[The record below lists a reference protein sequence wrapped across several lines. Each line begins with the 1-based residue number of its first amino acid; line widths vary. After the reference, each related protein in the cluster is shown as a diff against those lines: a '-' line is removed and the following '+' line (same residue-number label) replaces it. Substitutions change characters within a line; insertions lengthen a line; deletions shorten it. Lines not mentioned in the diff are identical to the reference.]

1 MHRLFVTNRC
11 PGRTFECYLSVASR
25 YRAEQTLHISP
36 VLISEGL
43 TSVCEAVRAG
53 LGVAVLPDW
62 MIQVDLL
69 PGRLE
74 RVLPQ
79 WNPKDVPVHVVY
91 AGARSIADARARFRR
106 LRRQLHEER
115 IRIQGGALYIKRRKM
130 D

>member
-1 MHRLFVTNRC
+1 
-11 PGRTFECYLSVASR
+11 
-25 YRAEQTLHISP
+25 
-36 VLISEGL
+36 
-43 TSVCEAVRAG
+43 VRAG

-69 PGRLE
+69 SGRLE

-115 IRIQGGALYIKRRKM
+115 IRIQGGAFVTRWR
-130 D
+130 